1 MLDFGVYV
9 ARYGECGVQSLVEMM
24 ERREGIRANFETPMS
39 LEDRWNAVMQLPSPQ
54 QRLAA

>member
-1 MLDFGVYV
+1 MLDFGVYL
-9 ARYGECGVQSLVEMM
+9 ARYGECGVQSLIEMM
-24 ERREGIRANFETPMS
+24 ERREGIRATEAPLS